1 MDVVSVIRRKTN
13 LMKNTT
19 FRVVGKY
26 ILPPFYLSHYQKDRK
41 ICLFLQLMFYTS
53 FSRLSEMC
61 RLFKCSRNDLY
72 ETTWSFKT
80 KLHMEHLER
89 TQWRNV
95 VLSKIRRS
103 FFGVAITASVGPP
116 FCTVSKR
123 HSLYCGHTTA
133 EKHVVRNG

>member
-19 FRVVGKY
+19 FRVVGKC
-26 ILPPFYLSHYQKDRK
+26 ILPSFYLSHYQKDRK
-41 ICLFLQLMFYTS
+41 ICLFLQLMFTS
-53 FSRLSEMC
+53 FPRLSEMR

-72 ETTWSFKT
+72 ETTWPFKT
-80 KLHMEHLER
+80 KLNMGHLER
-89 TQWRNV
+89 THGRNV
-95 VLSKIRRS
+95 VLSKVRRS

-123 HSLYCGHTTA
+123 HNL
-133 EKHVVRNG
+133 